1 MVRKAFTL
9 AATTVLSVSLLSG
22 AAMAAGPKFTAG
34 ADGIGDPYYPQ
45 DGNGGYDVGQ
55 YGLDLRYDPATDRLN
70 GVATIDAKAT
80 QNLSR
85 FDFDFQGLTVRSITI
100 NGTAAHWHRVGNELV
115 IDPAAGILSGS
126 SFRTVV
132 TYDGVP
138 VTLDDFGVSG
148 FIHTDDG
155 AIVIGEPH
163 VAATW
168 FPANDH
174 PRDKASFTYKIA
186 VPAGLEAVSN
196 GALLGSSTSGGW
208 TTWRWDAVEPMTTYL
223 AFMAIGQF
231 DMTSRQQAG
240 IKYWDAIDSSLF
252 GDLLHA
258 IAPKTGQAF
267 LYSQVADGVATYK
280 RLTRTIAVPPGG
292 ATLAFA
298 VDRDTEQDWDHLFVE
313 AHTVGQ
319 DDWTTLPDANGHTN
333 QDLGA
338 CPWFFDGQ
346 HPFMTHYLTPV
357 VLDNGDI
364 VCDPVGTTGAWNA
377 ISGSGVGWEA
387 WSVAIPNGAATTRN
401 VEVSIAYQSDTE
413 VQGRGVAIDDI
424 VVSTGQGTTSFES
437 DGNVMDGWVVA
448 SAPEGSLP
456 NENSWIITNTVAA
469 VPNTVGPSAR
479 TSLDHEASIIGW
491 ESNTF
496 GKYPWSTAGGVVD
509 AVDVGF
515 ALENQTRPTYSPL
528 FFFEPNDYVVVH
540 ELAHQ
545 WYGDSLAVDQWKD
558 VWLNEG
564 FATYAEWLWGEKV
577 GDGTVQD
584 NFDFW
589 SGFADGDFPWTIDLA
604 DPGIDRLFDFEV
616 YIRGAMTLHAL
627 RQEIGDR
634 TFFRLLKEWA
644 SRNAGKNVSTEQ
656 FIALAESLSGKQL
669 DGLFAEWFGPG
680 RPASLPPP
688 DNGEEGGAAATRVAA
703 GGAPSLATAPAASRQ
718 LAIRLK
724 TSPGNPYGV
733 GRHLKTVRGERASST
748 SKKRARPIGRALNV
762 EVWAFSCSRS
772 WSRS

>member
-1 MVRKAFTL
+1 
-9 AATTVLSVSLLSG
+9 
-22 AAMAAGPKFTAG
+22 
-34 ADGIGDPYYPQ
+34 
-45 DGNGGYDVGQ
+45 
-55 YGLDLRYDPATDRLN
+55 
-70 GVATIDAKAT
+70 
-80 QNLSR
+80 
-85 FDFDFQGLTVRSITI
+85 
-100 NGTAAHWHRVGNELV
+100 LV
-115 IDPAAGILSGS
+115 IDPAAGIPNGS
-126 SFRTVV
+126 AFRTVV

-138 VTLDDFGVSG
+138 VTLEDFGVSG

-174 PRDKASFTYKIA
+174 PRDKASFTYRIA

-208 TTWRWDAVEPMTTYL
+208 TTWRWDAVEPMATYL

-252 GDLLHA
+252 GDVLPA
-258 IAPKTGQAF
+258 ITPVTGQAM
-267 LYSQVADGVATYK
+267 LYSQIADDVPTYK

-292 ATLAFA
+292 ATLAFRA
-298 VDRDTEQDWDHLFVE
+298 NRDTEQGWDHLFVE
-313 AHTVGQ
+313 ARTAGQ
-319 DDWTTLPDANGHTN
+319 DDWTTLPDANGHTD
-333 QDLGA
+333 QDVGA

-357 VLDNGDI
+357 LVNPGDPNTPDDDEYS
-364 VCDPVGTTGAWNA
+364 CDPVGSTGAWNA
-377 ISGSGVGWEA
+377 ISGSSDGWEA
-387 WSVAIPNGAATTRN
+387 WSIAIPNAGATTRS
-401 VEVSIAYQSDTE
+401 VEVSIAYQSDGS

-437 DGNVMDGWVVA
+437 DGNVLDGWVVA
-448 SAPEGSLP
+448 AAPDGSP
-456 NENSWIITNTVAA
+456 ANANSWVVAASVAA
-469 VPNTVGPSAR
+469 VANTLGPSAR

-496 GKYPWSTAGGVVD
+496 GKYPWSTSGGVVD

-515 ALENQTRPTYSPL
+515 ALENQTRPTYSPV

-545 WYGDSLAVDQWKD
+545 WYGDSLAVDGWKD

-564 FATYAEWLWGEKV
+564 FATYAEWLWSEKV
-577 GDGTVQD
+577 GDGTAQD

-589 SGFADGDFPWTIDLA
+589 TNFPDGDFPWTLDIA
-604 DPGIDRLFDFEV
+604 DPGTERLFDFEV
-616 YIRGAMTLHAL
+616 YVRGAMTLHAL
-627 RQEIGDR
+627 RLEIGDR

-644 SRNAGKNVSTEQ
+644 TRNAGKNVSTEQ
-656 FIALAESLSGKQL
+656 FVALAESLSGRQL
-669 DGLFAEWFGPG
+669 DGLFDEWFGPG

-688 DNGEEGGAAATRVAA
+688 VIEPESGAAAARIAA
-703 GGAPSLATAPAASRQ
+703 GGGPSLATAPEASRQ

-724 TSPGNPYGV
+724 TSPGNPFGV
-733 GRHLKTVRGERASST
+733 GRGQ
-748 SKKRARPIGRALNV
+748 P
-762 EVWAFSCSRS
+762 
-772 WSRS
+772 